1 MGFMKKL
8 LLATIFSLNL
18 IAADIPGG
26 QMRVAEQSSPYT
38 YELLLAPSIS
48 FPGLAYLNSEIRYQ
62 ASEEIGVGFGFGSG
76 ELGFNFGPNMVWN
89 VIPDTSTQPAFA
101 LAGGIYLNR
110 VMGQNFFV
118 VKINP
123 MISKVI
129 RIDAE
134 KIIPYAGLSFSPSF
148 ALTMPQTQ
156 FGIKTTI
163 GTQLEFSG
171 MGGMRLWAE
180 FGLGVVN
187 SFHEIVIGLSYP
199 FRAL

>member
-1 MGFMKKL
+1 
-8 LLATIFSLNL
+8 
-18 IAADIPGG
+18 
-26 QMRVAEQSSPYT
+26 MRVAEQSSPYT